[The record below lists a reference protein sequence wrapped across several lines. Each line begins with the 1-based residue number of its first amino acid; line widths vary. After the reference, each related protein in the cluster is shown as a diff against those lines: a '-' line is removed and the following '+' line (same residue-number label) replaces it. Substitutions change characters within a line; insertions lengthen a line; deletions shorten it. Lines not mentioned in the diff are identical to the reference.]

1 METALVATFCL
12 VAPVFVRLP
21 AARAAVAVGGAAVAD
36 ELIRGLR
43 AGGLAGDIADPCMQ
57 AVLALHDDRVL
68 DAGRLVNEALAA
80 EATLVWI
87 ELEPDLL
94 ELAGVVASRCGDHE
108 RALVLLGAG
117 ETARIATN
125 AGLRQRD
132 QQRWV
137 EDLVEQA
144 TAHLGDAATAARERG
159 ALMPTADALAYA
171 RRGSGARKRPALG
184 WDSLTPTELRV
195 AQLVADGLT
204 NPQIAERLLVTR
216 ATAKT
221 HVSRV
226 ALPHQARHEH
236 AQRVGRRSDPP
247 QRLSDHSPPPALRS
261 RCDLSATCRAD
272 RPSRSAHTTGGNPS
286 PTRRAAWRR
295 RHRHQRRRAAPRH
308 SAPRPRDRSRS
319 TSAAR
324 PGRRLEACRRVPHG
338 RSTRVGRP
346 GEQWCVMIG
355 SDIDDDSSFL
365 SDDVGRALWPDLD
378 MVIAGWVCRSGRP
391 SGWTA
396 GSSSTSLEL
405 REWLHPH
412 RCHCR

>member
-1 METALVATFCL
+1 VRKVIDDKELDGMETALVATFCL

-36 ELIRGLR
+36 ELIRGL
-43 AGGLAGDIADPCMQ
+43 GGGPAGDIADPCMQ

-68 DAGRLVNEALAA
+68 DAGRLVTEALAA

-117 ETARIATN
+117 EAARITTDV
-125 AGLRQRD
+125 GFRQRD

-144 TAHLGDAATAARERG
+144 TAHLGDAATVARDRG

-171 RRGSGARKRPALG
+171 RRGSGERKRPAIG

-195 AQLVADGLT
+195 AELVAEGLT

-221 HVSRV
+221 HVSHCLTKLGMSTRSEL
-226 ALPHQARHEH
+226 AAE
-236 AQRVGRRSDPP
+236 ATRRS
-247 QRLSDHSPPPALRS
+247 
-261 RCDLSATCRAD
+261 
-272 RPSRSAHTTGGNPS
+272 G
-286 PTRRAAWRR
+286 
-295 RHRHQRRRAAPRH
+295 
-308 SAPRPRDRSRS
+308 
-319 TSAAR
+319 
-324 PGRRLEACRRVPHG
+324 
-338 RSTRVGRP
+338 
-346 GEQWCVMIG
+346 
-355 SDIDDDSSFL
+355 
-365 SDDVGRALWPDLD
+365 
-378 MVIAGWVCRSGRP
+378 
-391 SGWTA
+391 
-396 GSSSTSLEL
+396 
-405 REWLHPH
+405 
-412 RCHCR
+412 